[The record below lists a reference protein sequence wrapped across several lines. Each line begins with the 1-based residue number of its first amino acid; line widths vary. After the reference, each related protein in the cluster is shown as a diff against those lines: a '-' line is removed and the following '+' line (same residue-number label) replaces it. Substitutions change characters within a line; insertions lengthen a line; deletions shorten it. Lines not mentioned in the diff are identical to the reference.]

1 MSFNIFKTAI
11 CGLICLFH
19 RYLDRIIRLS
29 ELEEFSALL
38 TPHQKA
44 TTADGEGRIQ
54 SRGHCSYVNIGGSSV
69 NIGGS
74 FMWVVHGSCECL
86 KQSL

>member
-1 MSFNIFKTAI
+1 M
-11 CGLICLFH
+11 CLFH

-44 TTADGEGRIQ
+44 TTADGEGGTQ
-54 SRGHCSYVNIGGSSV
+54 SRGHCSYVRWRYYECGL
-69 NIGGS
+69 
-74 FMWVVHGSCECL
+74 FMDHVSAYLFLYPTLHVSMFIADQLILHY
-86 KQSL
+86 